1 MDKNNYNNLD
11 SDVNTF
17 DVNDKTPIIG
27 SPHKNNSR
35 LLSKR
40 CLILALV
47 GVVLLFTVSVAS
59 IVVFSKYY
67 GSNTR
72 TPDPEFPLPPSSMPM
87 GLYHKVGVVSNGGPC
102 AQIGVDVMKNGG
114 NAVDAAIATILC
126 DGVVCPHQMGVG
138 GGFIMSFYNA
148 TTKKVMSINAR
159 ERAPAAAETNMFV
172 NDPMSSINGGL
183 AVGVLGAFKG
193 YSDIYNLYGGGVT
206 WKSLFEPTIKLCED
220 GIKISKHLEISL
232 KDDVELIKADPML
245 RQTFFDENT
254 RRSKKTGEIYKLPK
268 LAETLRTVAEEGV
281 GAIYNGS
288 LTSKIV
294 DDLKKV
300 NGIITKEDLA
310 EYYVEIEESFSVKLK
325 NGYTIHAG
333 PPPGSGIILAFIL
346 RVLDGIL
353 PAPNAGLDAHRLVE
367 AFKFGYGE
375 RTHLGDH
382 NFVEV
387 SKIYDKVKSDSYM
400 DSIRNKI
407 SDNFTS
413 SDPKYYGADFNM
425 PDNHGT
431 ANLAT
436 IDRMGNVVVCTNT
449 INTHFGSGF
458 MSPNTGIIF
467 NNQMNDFSTP
477 GVSNHYGIP
486 SSPSNYIKPGK
497 RPMSSMCPTIFT
509 DENGDFAL
517 AVGAA
522 GGSKITLATSYASAL
537 RLWHNKTLKEV
548 IDKPRIYHQLMPM
561 QVQYEYGTTRDV
573 VQKLK
578 DIGHTVIRLK
588 DNGGSG
594 GSAAS
599 AIARSPSGMIEAMP
613 DFRRKGNSS
622 GY

>member
-1 MDKNNYNNLD
+1 MND
-11 SDVNTF
+11 SEVNISAF
-17 DVNDKTPIIG
+17 DLNDKTPILG
-27 SPHKNNSR
+27 SPLNKNAR

-40 CLILALV
+40 CLILVLV
-47 GVVLLFTVSVAS
+47 GVLLLFAVIVAA
-59 IVVFSKYY
+59 IVIFSQYY
-67 GSNTR
+67 ESNTR
-72 TPDPEFPLPPSSMPM
+72 TSDPEFPLPPSSMPM
-87 GLYHKVGVVSNGGPC
+87 GLYRKVGVVSNGGPC
-102 AQIGVDVMKNGG
+102 AQIGVDVISKGG
-114 NAVDAAIATILC
+114 NAIDAAIATILC
-126 DGVVCPHQMGVG
+126 DGVLCPHQMGVG

-148 TTKKVMSINAR
+148 TTKKIMSINAR
-159 ERAPAAAETNMFV
+159 ETAPAAATTNMFV
-172 NDPMSSINGGL
+172 KDPNSSINGGL

-193 YSDIYNLYGGGVT
+193 YSEIYNLYGGGVP
-206 WKSLFEPTIKLCED
+206 WESLFEPTIRLCEE

-232 KDDVELIKADPML
+232 KDDVEVIKADPML
-245 RQTFFDENT
+245 RETFFDERT
-254 RRSKKTGEIYKLPK
+254 GRSKKIGEIYKLPK
-268 LAETLRTVAEEGV
+268 LAETLRIVAKEGV
-281 GAIYNGS
+281 DAIYNGS

-294 DDLKKV
+294 DDLKEV

-310 EYYVEIEESFSVKLK
+310 NYYVEIEEAFAVKLK
-325 NGYTIHAG
+325 SGYTIHAG

-346 RVLDGIL
+346 RILDGIL

-382 NFVEV
+382 KFVNV
-387 SKIYDKVKSDSYM
+387 SQM
-400 DSIRNKI
+400 

-413 SDPKYYGADFNM
+413 GDPKYYGADFYM
-425 PDNHGT
+425 PNNHGT
-431 ANLAT
+431 ANLAV
-436 IDRMGNVVVCTNT
+436 IDSMGNVVVCTNT

-486 SSPSNYIKPGK
+486 SSPSNFIKPGK

-509 DENGDFAL
+509 DENGDFVL
-517 AVGAA
+517 AAGAA

-537 RLWHNKTLKEV
+537 KLWYNKTLKEV

-561 QVQYEYGTTRDV
+561 QVQYEYGTTKDV

-578 DIGHTVIRLK
+578 DIGHTVMRLK

-599 AIARSPSGMIEAMP
+599 AIARTSSGMIEVMP